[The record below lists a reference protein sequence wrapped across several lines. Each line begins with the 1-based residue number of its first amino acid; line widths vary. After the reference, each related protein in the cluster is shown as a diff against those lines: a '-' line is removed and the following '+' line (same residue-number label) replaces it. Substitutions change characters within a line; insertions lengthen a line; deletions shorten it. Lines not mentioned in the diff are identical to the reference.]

1 MSVIETTSTILDSGA
16 TTAKRARG
24 ADIMT
29 SWQNNRAARD
39 ARIAAGAGLARGKVV
54 EARDATRL
62 LEAVVRPG
70 DRVCLEGD
78 NQKQADL
85 LSRAL
90 LAVDLAKVNDLHMV
104 QSGVVLP
111 EHLDLFDRGVAK
123 RLDYAYSGP
132 QSARIAR
139 MLFGGKIELGA
150 IHTYLELFARYFID
164 LTPHVALIAAVSA
177 DRDGNLYTGP
187 NTEDTPTVVEA
198 TAFKDG
204 VVIAQVNDIVETVP
218 RVDIPADRVHFIVK
232 ADKPFFVEPL
242 FTRDPAAITEGQ
254 ILTAMLA
261 IKGIY
266 APYGVQR
273 LNHGIGFSTAAIELL
288 LPTFGERLGLK
299 GRIATQFALNPHP
312 ALIPAIES
320 GWVRQ
325 IHSFGSEVGM
335 DEYIRARSDV
345 YFTGPDGSLRSN
357 RAFCQT
363 AGLYACDM
371 FIGSTLQIDLQGNSS
386 TITTSRIAGFGGAPN
401 MGADARGRRHPSE
414 PWLKAGAEADPDG
427 SALLRRGRKLVVQIG
442 ETFGD
447 KNVSLFVEK
456 LDAIELAE
464 KLKLDLAPIMIYG
477 DDVTHIV
484 TEEGVANLLLCRTAQ
499 EREQAIRGVAGYTEV
514 GRGRDR
520 NMVAA
525 LRERGVIR
533 RPEDLGI
540 NPLDADRSLLAAR
553 SIKDLVRWSGGL
565 YAPPSKFRNW

>member
-1 MSVIETTSTILDSGA
+1 MLMSMNAETKSSA
-16 TTAKRARG
+16 TT
-24 ADIMT
+24 
-29 SWQNNRAARD
+29 WQRHREARD
-39 ARIAAGAGLARGKVV
+39 ARIEAGSRLARGKIVD
-54 EARDATRL
+54 ARDATRL
-62 LEAVVRPG
+62 MEAVIRPG

-85 LSRAL
+85 LSSAL
-90 LAVDLAKVNDLHMV
+90 LAVDLAKVNNLHMV

-111 EHLDLFDRGVAK
+111 EHLDLFDRGIAK
-123 RLDYAYSGP
+123 KLDFAYSGP
-132 QSARIAR
+132 QSARIAG

-150 IHTYLELFARYFID
+150 VHTYLELFARYFID
-164 LTPHVALIAAVSA
+164 LTPHVALIVAASA

-204 VVIAQVNDIVETVP
+204 VVIAQVNEIVDKVP
-218 RVDIPADRVHFIVK
+218 RVDIPADRVHFIVRSE
-232 ADKPFFVEPL
+232 KPFFVEPL

-273 LNHGIGFSTAAIELL
+273 LNHGIGYSTAAIELL
-288 LPTFGERLGLK
+288 LPTYGEKLGLK
-299 GRIATQFALNPHP
+299 GKIANHFALNPHP

-320 GWVRQ
+320 GWVQQ

-335 DEYIRARSDV
+335 DEYIRARSDI

-357 RAFCQT
+357 RAFCQV

-414 PWLKAGAEADPDG
+414 PWLKAGAEADPES

-447 KNVSLFVEK
+447 KNVPLFVEK
-456 LDAIELAE
+456 LDALVLAE
-464 KLKLDLAPIMIYG
+464 KLNLELAPIMIYG

-484 TEEGVANLLLCRTAQ
+484 TEEGVANLLLCRNVQ
-499 EREQAIRGVAGYTEV
+499 DREQAIRGVAGYTEV

-520 NMVAA
+520 NMVER
-525 LRERGVIR
+525 LRQRGVIR

-540 NPLDADRSLLAAR
+540 NPLDADRSMLAAR

>member
-1 MSVIETTSTILDSGA
+1 MTT
-16 TTAKRARG
+16 
-24 ADIMT
+24 
-29 SWQNNRAARD
+29 WQNNRAARD
-39 ARIAAGAGLARGKVV
+39 VRIAAGAGLARGKVV

-62 LEAVVRPG
+62 LEAVIRPG

-85 LSRAL
+85 LSQAL
-90 LAVDLAKVNDLHMV
+90 LAVDLSRVNDLHMV

-150 IHTYLELFARYFID
+150 VHTYLELFARYFID
-164 LTPHVALIAAVSA
+164 LTPQVALIAAVSA
-177 DRDGNLYTGP
+177 DREGNLYTGP

-204 VVIAQVNDIVETVP
+204 IVIAQVNEIAETVP
-218 RVDIPADRVHFIVK
+218 RVDIPSDRVHFIVK
-232 ADKPFFVEPL
+232 SDKPFFVEPL

-288 LPTFGERLGLK
+288 LPTYGERLGLK
-299 GRIATQFALNPHP
+299 GKIATHFALNPHP

-386 TITTSRIAGFGGAPN
+386 TVTTSRIAGFGGAPN

-414 PWLKAGAEADPDG
+414 PWLKAGAEAAPDG
-427 SALLRRGRKLVVQIG
+427 AALLRRGRKLVVQIG

-447 KNVSLFVEK
+447 KNVPLFVEK

-464 KLKLDLAPIMIYG
+464 KLNLELAPIMIYG

-484 TEEGVANLLLCRTAQ
+484 TEEGVANLLLCRTAR
-499 EREQAIRGVAGYTEV
+499 EREQAIRGVAGYTDV
-514 GRGRDR
+514 GRRRDHG
-520 NMVAA
+520 MVAR

>member
-1 MSVIETTSTILDSGA
+1 MLMSTN
-16 TTAKRARG
+16 
-24 ADIMT
+24 ADIESRT
-29 SWQNNRAARD
+29 VSTWRRHREARD
-39 ARIAAGAGLARGKVV
+39 VRIEAGSRLAHGKIV

-62 LEAVVRPG
+62 MEAVIRPG

-85 LSRAL
+85 LSSAL

-123 RLDYAYSGP
+123 KLDYAYSGP

-150 IHTYLELFARYFID
+150 VHTYLELFARYFID
-164 LTPHVALIAAVSA
+164 LTPHVALVAAVSA
-177 DRDGNLYTGP
+177 DREGNLYTGP

-204 VVIAQVNDIVETVP
+204 VVIAQVNEIVDKVP

-232 ADKPFFVEPL
+232 SDKPFFVEPL

-288 LPTFGERLGLK
+288 LPTYGEKLGLK
-299 GRIATQFALNPHP
+299 GKVASHFALNPHP

-320 GWVRQ
+320 GWVQQ

-335 DEYIRARSDV
+335 DDYIRARSDI

-386 TITTSRIAGFGGAPN
+386 TVTTSRIAGFGGAPN

-414 PWLKAGAEADPDG
+414 PWLKAGAEADPE
-427 SALLRRGRKLVVQIG
+427 SPPALRRGRKLVVQIG

-447 KNVSLFVEK
+447 KNVPLFVEK

-464 KLKLDLAPIMIYG
+464 KLNLELAPIMIYG

-484 TEEGVANLLLCRTAQ
+484 TEEGVANLLLCRNAS

-520 NMVAA
+520 NVVER

-540 NPLDADRSLLAAR
+540 NPLDADRSMLAAR

-565 YAPPSKFRNW
+565 YVPPSKFRNW

>member
-1 MSVIETTSTILDSGA
+1 
-16 TTAKRARG
+16 
-24 ADIMT
+24 MT

-54 EARDATRL
+54 EASDATRL
-62 LEAVVRPG
+62 LEAVIRPG

-90 LAVDLAKVNDLHMV
+90 LAVDLSKVNDLHMV

-150 IHTYLELFARYFID
+150 VHTYLELFARYFID

-204 VVIAQVNDIVETVP
+204 VVIAQVNEIVETVP
-218 RVDIPADRVHFIVK
+218 RVDIPADRVHFVVK
-232 ADKPFFVEPL
+232 SDKPFFVEPL

-273 LNHGIGFSTAAIELL
+273 INHGIGFSTAAIELL

-299 GRIATQFALNPHP
+299 GRIATHFALNPHP
-312 ALIPAIES
+312 ALTGSGGVIAANVEPRKIGTSCFGRPAPEVDVRIVDDS
-320 GWVRQ
+320 GNDAPVGTPGELLVR
-325 IHSFGSEVGM
+325 
-335 DEYIRARSDV
+335 RA
-345 YFTGPDGSLRSN
+345 
-357 RAFCQT
+357 
-363 AGLYACDM
+363 
-371 FIGSTLQIDLQGNSS
+371 
-386 TITTSRIAGFGGAPN
+386 
-401 MGADARGRRHPSE
+401 GADPRYGFFRE
-414 PWLKAGAEADPDG
+414 YLKNEAATAEAWDG
-427 SALLRRGRKLVVQIG
+427 GWLHTGDIVSRDADGDLHFVDRK
-442 ETFGD
+442 
-447 KNVSLFVEK
+447 KN
-456 LDAIELAE
+456 
-464 KLKLDLAPIMIYG
+464 
-477 DDVTHIV
+477 
-484 TEEGVANLLLCRTAQ
+484 
-499 EREQAIRGVAGYTEV
+499 
-514 GRGRDR
+514 
-520 NMVAA
+520 
-525 LRERGVIR
+525 VIR
-533 RPEDLGI
+533 RSGENIAAVEVESVLNRHPAIRQAAVAATPDQVRGDEVAAVIIAEEAG
-540 NPLDADRSLLAAR
+540 ADRAR
-553 SIKDLVRWSGGL
+553 AEEIVRWSLEQMAYYKAPGWICFVDSLPLTATEKIQRGGL
-565 YAPPSKFRNW
+565 KDFVAKLMGDGAFFDLRDLKKRQV